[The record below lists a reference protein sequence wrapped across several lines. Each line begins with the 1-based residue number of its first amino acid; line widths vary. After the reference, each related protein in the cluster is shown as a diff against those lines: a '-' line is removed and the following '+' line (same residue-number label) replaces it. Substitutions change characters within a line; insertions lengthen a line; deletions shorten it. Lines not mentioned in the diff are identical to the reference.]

1 MKGIEK
7 FRKSTESSVAESSVE
22 SPEKN
27 VVTSPRTTRT
37 GRPKKVKEGIGFL
50 QTVTPVTR
58 KKNRVPVAS
67 VKTVQR
73 VYNTRL
79 SARLSKKEVMDLE
92 KKECVEAVK
101 FSSCCDLVSD
111 NDFGEV
117 SEEKNISGMISF
129 ISLYFF
135 RIGYSE
141 CVRRSFNFLDLFV
154 RSMLKKAHRM

>member
-27 VVTSPRTTRT
+27 VVTSPRTTRI
-37 GRPKKVKEGIGFL
+37 GRPKKVKEGTGFL

-79 SARLSKKEVMDLE
+79 SARLSKKEVMESE

-101 FSSCCDLVSD
+101 ISSYCDVVSD
-111 NDFGEV
+111 NDFGKV

-129 ISLYFF
+129 I
-135 RIGYSE
+135 
-141 CVRRSFNFLDLFV
+141 N
-154 RSMLKKAHRM
+154 